1 MTRTSPALST
11 TLWTLAAA
19 LALTGCGDNGA
30 DDDDDHDHDA
40 AVEPDAGPSP
50 DADTSP
56 DAAPPLP
63 DPTPAVTPLSATAA
77 DGLNGVAFAPDGSFY
92 AVGYTTVG
100 ASDRATAIAKF
111 TAAGALDET
120 FGEDGV
126 AVVNV
131 TVGGGTAE
139 VGRAIAVQP
148 GGKIVAVSLVEA
160 DIGATAPASSD
171 RDVAVIRL
179 TTDGDLDDTFEGD
192 GVRVISFGT
201 GVDNGGTWAGADDVR
216 DVRID
221 AQGRIVLFGGQLTPE
236 TTGAPRFDTDW
247 VAQRLT
253 VDGADDPTFNASGAT
268 PGKFTLDIL
277 DAGASV
283 RTGLI
288 LSDGSIIGTG
298 YSNTSAFNTVQPVMY
313 KLTPSGTLDTNF
325 GTSGFF
331 HEAVLAYVTEFYGV
345 ALQGD
350 KLVTQGYGR
359 DASDATNDWVSL
371 RLNANGTLD
380 PTWGDAGAVRIDFH
394 GFGDNGRAIAA
405 LPGDRVMLIGSGD
418 PAASGARDAEVVVLV
433 GDGEV
438 DTSFRGDG
446 RLTYDL
452 GGTADA
458 FWNAALAP
466 DSSFAVVVGTRGF
479 GNTQTAEAN
488 DDAVVMVVPLE

>member
-1 MTRTSPALST
+1 
-11 TLWTLAAA
+11 
-19 LALTGCGDNGA
+19 
-30 DDDDDHDHDA
+30 
-40 AVEPDAGPSP
+40 
-50 DADTSP
+50 
-56 DAAPPLP
+56 
-63 DPTPAVTPLSATAA
+63 
-77 DGLNGVAFAPDGSFY
+77 
-92 AVGYTTVG
+92 
-100 ASDRATAIAKF
+100 
-111 TAAGALDET
+111 
-120 FGEDGV
+120 
-126 AVVNV
+126 
-131 TVGGGTAE
+131 
-139 VGRAIAVQP
+139 
-148 GGKIVAVSLVEA
+148 
-160 DIGATAPASSD
+160 
-171 RDVAVIRL
+171 VIRL
-179 TTDGDLDDTFEGD
+179 TTDGDLDDTFAGD
-192 GVRVISFGT
+192 GVRVLSFGT
-201 GVDNGGTWAGADDVR
+201 GVDNGGTWAGADDIR

-253 VDGADDPTFNASGAT
+253 VDGADDVTFNASGPT
-268 PGKFTLDIL
+268 PGRFTLDIL
-277 DAGASV
+277 DASASV
-283 RTGLI
+283 RAGLI
-288 LSDGSIIGTG
+288 LPDGSILGTG

-345 ALQGD
+345 ALQGE

-371 RLNANGTLD
+371 RLNADGTLD